1 MIYQG
6 LLGLVYFNNEDKTKQ
21 GSLGYVTFYLQD
33 KTKQGSLGDIYLY
46 RIVGDNDCP

>member
-6 LLGLVYFNNEDKTKQ
+6 LLGLVYFSNE
-21 GSLGYVTFYLQD
+21 D

-46 RIVGDNDCP
+46 RIVEGNDCP